1 MVFIST
7 LVVQLVIAFF
17 HSQIVHA
24 IHAGVWFH
32 AGVLPAVVQ
41 STLDQLGVGRV
52 LGHGGERQHVLHLQ
66 HAGLSTSMSVE
77 IRATFIVTNPVL
89 VHGPVRVFLL
99 GLGQGSLGLSV
110 SLGCVGCENYVGRF
124 ANPGLHRV
132 CFALLANLMAEGLVS
147 HGTIIVSA
155 YLAPQEPLHR
165 VVRRSLVVHPEL
177 VNFHPLFV
185 FKELESFLV
194 IMKCRESSSLP
205 LERSGFL
212 VFADRQGHALL
223 GVQGHHLRWSLR
235 FSGLLGL
242 DHWQDQC
249 PEVVDALQQAGI
261 VTSKSQ
267 RLMVVRHLLS

>member
-24 IHAGVWFH
+24 VHAGVWFH

-99 GLGQGSLGLSV
+99 GLGQGSLGLSIGP
-110 SLGCVGCENYVGRF
+110 GCVRYENDVGRLTY
-124 ANPGLHRV
+124 PSLHRV
-132 CFALLANLMAEGLVS
+132 LFAFLANFMVESFVS

-155 YLAPQEPLHR
+155 YLAP
-165 VVRRSLVVHPEL
+165 
-177 VNFHPLFV
+177 
-185 FKELESFLV
+185 
-194 IMKCRESSSLP
+194 
-205 LERSGFL
+205 
-212 VFADRQGHALL
+212 
-223 GVQGHHLRWSLR
+223 
-235 FSGLLGL
+235 
-242 DHWQDQC
+242 
-249 PEVVDALQQAGI
+249 
-261 VTSKSQ
+261 
-267 RLMVVRHLLS
+267 